1 MPDFLHPGLLTI
13 GLPIVA
19 LPVLIHLINLMR
31 HRRIEWAAMEFL
43 LESQR
48 RNRTWV
54 MLKQLLLLLM
64 RMAAIAAVVLIVA
77 QPRLRDAWAAWL
89 GGTKTHHIVLLDD
102 SYSMSD
108 RSGDT
113 SAFDIGKRFV
123 INLGTQA
130 ARRAEPQTFT
140 VMRFSRAGKLSRGR
154 PPDFLEEIVN
164 SDLVIALEAKL
175 GAIKASETDA
185 GPDTALEAISQLLGE
200 EERENRI
207 VYLVSDFRS
216 RDWSEAVALSKELS
230 RLNDLGVQVRLIQC
244 VDLQRPNLALSALK
258 ALPGTKA
265 AGVPLFME
273 ATVTNYGVD
282 PARSVALSLE
292 EDGQPRAGEVIEE
305 ILPGRSES
313 RRFYVNFQTA
323 GEHRVA
329 ARIASDAVEA
339 DNAAHAVIDFPIG
352 VPVLIVDGDASAQDG
367 YFLGSALNPG
377 MVRTGIAPQIELPR
391 FLNHN
396 PLDKFQTIYVA
407 NVDRLDPSG
416 LEALEKYV
424 QSGGGVAFF
433 VGEQTNS
440 RVFNEQLYRNGE
452 GPFPVPLAQ
461 PLDLIVN
468 RLEKAADLDVA
479 DHPLFR
485 IFAGER
491 NPFLNDVSITRYFA
505 LPDTWRLPTDSTV
518 QILARLRNNA
528 PLVVEHKYGEGR
540 VAAFLTT
547 ATPTWNNWAANPSF
561 VVVVQELQ
569 AYLASVRPVQIAREV
584 DTPLDVKLDPARYQP
599 QVRFLPPG
607 ESQLGGLAV
616 DATPIEGGLS
626 VSFPDTDTGGIY
638 RLALNT
644 TDGKAET
651 RLFAYNVPAEEGDLK
666 LLGGEQLADR
676 LRGVRFE
683 YQRAEDFQFDPAA
696 AAGFNMGQAILY
708 FLVALLIGEQLL
720 AYSISYHP
728 PLVRG
733 AA

>member
-1 MPDFLHPGLLTI
+1 MPDFLNPGLLAL

-19 LPVLIHLINLMR
+19 VPILIHLINLMR

-64 RMAAIAAVVLIVA
+64 RMAAVAAVVLIVA

-108 RSGDT
+108 RFGDT
-113 SAFDIGKRFV
+113 SAFDVGKRFV

-140 VMRFSRAGKLSRGR
+140 VLRFSRAGKLSRGR

-164 SDLVIALEAKL
+164 ADLVVALESKL
-175 GAIKASETDA
+175 GAMKPSETDA
-185 GPDTALEAISQLLGE
+185 GPDSALAAISQLLGE

-216 RDWSEAVALSKELS
+216 RDWAEAVALQKELS
-230 RLNDLGVQVRLIQC
+230 RLNDLGVHVRLIQC
-244 VDLQRPNLALSALK
+244 VDAMRPNLAITSLK
-258 ALPGTKA
+258 PLPGTRA
-265 AGVPLFME
+265 AGVPLFLDV
-273 ATVTNYGVD
+273 TVANYGAD
-282 PARSVALSLE
+282 PARDVALSLE
-292 EDGQPRAGEVIEE
+292 EDGQPRSGEVIEE

-313 RRFYVNFQTA
+313 RRFYVNFPTA

-329 ARIASDAVEA
+329 ARLASDAVEA
-339 DNAAHAVIDFPIG
+339 DNAAHAVIDFPLG
-352 VPVLIVDGDASAQDG
+352 VPVLIVDGDANAQDG
-367 YFLGSALNPG
+367 YFLGTALNPG
-377 MVRTGIAPQIELPR
+377 SVRTGIAPQIELPR
-391 FLNHN
+391 YLNHN
-396 PLDKFQTIYVA
+396 PLDKFQTIYVC
-407 NVDRLDPSG
+407 NVDRLDQPG
-416 LEALEKYV
+416 VEALENYV
-424 QSGGGVAFF
+424 RSGGGVAFF

-440 RVFNEQLYRNGE
+440 RVYTEQLYRNGE
-452 GPFPVPLAQ
+452 GLFPVPLAQ

-491 NPFLNDVSITRYFA
+491 NPFLNDVSILRYFA
-505 LPDTWRLPTDSTV
+505 LPESWRAPPDTTV

-528 PLVVEHKYGEGR
+528 PLVVEQKFGDGR
-540 VAAFLTT
+540 VVAFLTS
-547 ATPTWNNWAANPSF
+547 ASPTWNNWAQNPSY

-569 AYLASVRPVQIAREV
+569 AYLSSVRPTQTSREV
-584 DTPLDVKLDPARYQP
+584 GTPLEVRLDPARYQP

-607 ESQLGGLAV
+607 ESQMGGLTA
-616 DATPIEGGLS
+616 DATPIRGGLE
-626 VSFPDTDTGGIY
+626 VSFPDTDASGVY

-644 TDGKAET
+644 TDSKVET
-651 RLFAYNVPAEEGDLK
+651 RLFAFNVPPEEGDLK
-666 LLGGEQLADR
+666 MLNGEQLADR

-683 YQRAEDFQFDPAA
+683 YQRAEDFQFDPTAE
-696 AAGFNMGQAILY
+696 AGFNLGQAILY
-708 FLVALLIGEQLL
+708 FLVVLLIGEQLL

-728 PLVRG
+728 PAARG